1 MIGGKSYRA
10 IFISICVGFL
20 SILTLVFIINQF
32 FINKPIPQFTLTYT
46 AGTNGS
52 IEGTTPQT
60 VDKGRTGT
68 KVTAVSNSKYHFV
81 KWSDNG
87 STEASRIDTNVQ
99 GDINAT
105 AIFKADPL
113 TTDTL
118 TPTAESN
125 DTTPSAP
132 SQRSYYGSG
141 NTGAT
146 TVSTV
151 QSIPT
156 FTLTST
162 AGANGSITPNG
173 VTTKNDGSSQTYT
186 ITPGAT
192 YHIDDV
198 LVDGVSAGAVSTYTF
213 SNVSANHTISVTFAI
228 NQLTISAPS
237 LTLSK
242 PYDGDTTAAVTAG
255 SLSGVVAPDV
265 VTVSAVAT
273 YDTSAVG
280 TGKTITVVYTL
291 GGADAAKY
299 VKPVDYVVATGVIT
313 TAPLTAIG
321 AITGTPTVGQVL
333 TAGALTPLGATV
345 TYQWQNAATSE
356 GTYTD
361 IPGAT
366 SSTYTL
372 VTGDW
377 TKFIK
382 VVATGTSNYTGT
394 QTSAATT
401 VVTDPNWIAGT
412 GTLSGKYVRSAD
424 LGSTYTW
431 DPTDSICR
439 SPQCATGLDPN
450 YPSEYSFVSPQVN
463 PGVDFSGYP
472 AQNACKAIG
481 GRLPNM
487 QELLAIYA
495 GKVSYGN
502 NFQASYYWS
511 ATETVGYDPEFGEYN
526 SAWAVYFSDGSIEPN
541 LGKSAS
547 IYVRCVVSG

>member
-1 MIGGKSYRA
+1 M
-10 IFISICVGFL
+10 VL
-20 SILTLVFIINQF
+20 PV
-32 FINKPIPQFTLTYT
+32 
-46 AGTNGS
+46 
-52 IEGTTPQT
+52 
-60 VDKGRTGT
+60 
-68 KVTAVSNSKYHFV
+68 
-81 KWSDNG
+81 
-87 STEASRIDTNVQ
+87 
-99 GDINAT
+99 
-105 AIFKADPL
+105 
-113 TTDTL
+113 
-118 TPTAESN
+118 PTAE
-125 DTTPSAP
+125 
-132 SQRSYYGSG
+132 
-141 NTGAT
+141 
-146 TVSTV
+146 VS
-151 QSIPT
+151 
-156 FTLTST
+156 
-162 AGANGSITPNG
+162 
-173 VTTKNDGSSQTYT
+173 
-186 ITPGAT
+186 
-192 YHIDDV
+192 
-198 LVDGVSAGAVSTYTF
+198 
-213 SNVSANHTISVTFAI
+213 
-228 NQLTISAPS
+228 
-237 LTLSK
+237 
-242 PYDGDTTAAVTAG
+242 
-255 SLSGVVAPDV
+255 
-265 VTVSAVAT
+265 
-273 YDTSAVG
+273 
-280 TGKTITVVYTL
+280 
-291 GGADAAKY
+291 
-299 VKPVDYVVATGVIT
+299 TGVIT